1 MSLPADYWGP
11 YEHEIASLGEFSE
24 AGRTISAYQ
33 AATGTRF
40 VWRGVPNADW
50 ALHSSLFRSFTRR
63 HGRLPEAEDELR
75 RMEREILDEA
85 IEWGLDWHSSGG
97 RLTALELLAA
107 LQHYGV
113 PTRLLDF
120 TFNPVIALWF
130 AVEKHD
136 EVDGRLFA
144 VDISRGMIDREEA
157 IGTDPWW
164 EKIEPRS
171 DTEWT
176 ARSWAWRPPPI
187 EPRIVRQEACFLVG
201 GVPSGQPARTLYEP
215 RGHRPLRAAEV
226 RKCMSLPFSL
236 IKYGQAVAARE
247 GRGLRG
253 IEPGVR
259 AFTLRATNKALIRTE
274 LEQVFGYSY
283 RSLFPDYQG
292 FREHA
297 RSFARDPGSFD

>member
-1 MSLPADYWGP
+1 MSLPLDYWTP
-11 YEHEIASLGEFSE
+11 YEQTIGSLGEFSE

-40 VWRGVPNADW
+40 VWRGAPNPEW
-50 ALHSSLFRSFTRR
+50 ALHSSLFRSFTMR
-63 HGRLPEAEDELR
+63 HGRLPESEDELR

-85 IEWGLDWHSSGG
+85 IEWGLDWHSMGG

-144 VDISRGMIDREEA
+144 VDVSRGIIDRA
-157 IGTDPWW
+157 RVTKADPWW
-164 EKIEPRS
+164 QEIEPRT

-176 ARSWAWRPPPI
+176 TRSWAWRPPPI
-187 EPRIVRQEACFLVG
+187 EPRIVRQEACFLMG
-201 GVPSGQPARTLYEP
+201 GVPSTRPARTLYGP
-215 RGHRPLRAAEV
+215 HGHRPLRADEV
-226 RKCMSLPFSL
+226 RECMSLPFSL
-236 IKYGQAVAARE
+236 IKYGQAVAAAE
-247 GRGLRG
+247 GRRLPGA
-253 IEPGVR
+253 EPGIR
-259 AFTLRATNKALIRTE
+259 AFTLRVTRKPSIRTE
-274 LEQVFGYSY
+274 LEQVFGYSH

-292 FREHA
+292 FREHG
-297 RSFARDPGSFD
+297 RSFAAGPVPSG